1 MSLPRFTYPSL
12 ILPALV
18 AMALAVPS
26 ADAQQPKPGQL
37 PPGPGQAQPRGQQ
50 PPPAPPAQRGQ
61 PQQPPQQQQAQQPAP
76 PKPYKPVAVTLPQ
89 PYADPGFEAFR
100 KQLGDIAARKDR
112 AALAKLVVKDFFWM
126 GEKGDKANK
135 KKPGID
141 NLAAAIDLDNK
152 DGSGWQAL
160 AAVASENTLEPI
172 PDKKG
177 IMCSPANPTFDEKA
191 AEQLAK
197 DTGTEP
203 GDWGYPSKAGV
214 DVHAAAKAD
223 SPVIEKLGQHLVRVM
238 PEEPPAGAP
247 EPTFVRIV
255 APSGKVGYVA
265 EDSLSSLDSDQM
277 CYIKDASGWKIAGFA
292 GND

>member
-12 ILPALV
+12 IVSALV
-18 AMALAVPS
+18 AMALVP
-26 ADAQQPKPGQL
+26 
-37 PPGPGQAQPRGQQ
+37 QAQAQKGQPAQSQRGA
-50 PPPAPPAQRGQ
+50 PPPAQAAPPQRA
-61 PQQPPQQQQAQQPAP
+61 QPPQQQQAQQPAP
-76 PKPYKPVAVTLPQ
+76 PKPYKPVAVMLPQ
-89 PYADPGFEAFR
+89 PSNDPSFEAFR
-100 KQLGDIAARKDR
+100 KQLTDIASRKDR

-160 AAVASENTLEPI
+160 GAAASEATLEPV
-172 PDKKG
+172 PERKG
-177 IMCSPANPTFDEKA
+177 IMCSPANPTFDEMA

-197 DTGTEP
+197 DTGTDP

-214 DVHAAAKAD
+214 EVHAAAQPN
-223 SPVIEKLGQHLVRVM
+223 SPVIETLGLHLVRVM
-238 PEEPPAGAP
+238 PEENAP
-247 EPTFVRIV
+247 ESAFVRVV
-255 APSGKVGYVA
+255 APSGKVGYA
-265 EDSLSSLDSDQM
+265 LEEFLSSLDSDQI
-277 CYIKDASGWKIAGFA
+277 CYLKDGANWKIAGYA